1 MTSSATA
8 YIDRLQAVNKRLNT
22 TNIRGKDYAEV
33 NQRVLGFWEL
43 FPNGR
48 IITRWLE
55 LNETRATC
63 MAFIFTDRTNT
74 AEMLRALSWSESE
87 RGNALLALYADAT
100 ATAYEVKTGSGV
112 NSTSYIENAETSAVG
127 RALGM
132 LGIGATNAI
141 ASAGEVSNAIQAQE
155 QAKRATSQSKA
166 ARRPNKASTEK
177 VPAKPAKTTQTAA
190 ESATGAL
197 DATEAARRRLIDAC
211 NLLAAVTG
219 REAKEIM
226 QLVARQEGFTK
237 TAEGY
242 SAAAKWVEESARAK
256 GVMEVTDNE

>member
-1 MTSSATA
+1 MTGA

-43 FPNGR
+43 FPEGR

-55 LNETRATC
+55 LNEARATC
-63 MAFIFTDRTNT
+63 MAFVFTDHSTIVEVLKAVQWCENVT
-74 AEMLRALSWSESE
+74 S
-87 RGNALLALYADAT
+87 LLELYADAT

-141 ASAGEVSNAIQAQE
+141 ASAEEVTNAIQAQE
-155 QAKRATSQSKA
+155 QAKRSTSQSKA
-166 ARRPNKASTEK
+166 ARRPNGAKADK
-177 VPAKPAKTTQTAA
+177 VPAKPAKTSQNPQ

-211 NLLAAVTG
+211 NLMAAVTG

-226 QLVARQEGFTK
+226 QLVAKQEGFTK
-237 TAEGY
+237 TEEGY
-242 SAAAKWVEESARAK
+242 NAAAKWVEDSARSK
-256 GVMEVTDNE
+256 GVQEVTDNE

>member
-1 MTSSATA
+1 MTGA

-43 FPNGR
+43 FPEGR

-55 LNETRATC
+55 LNEARATC
-63 MAFIFTDRTNT
+63 MAFVFTDRATV
-74 AEMLRALSWSESE
+74 AEVLKTIAWNE
-87 RGNALLALYADAT
+87 GAQVNGLLALYADAT

-132 LGIGATNAI
+132 LGIGATHAI
-141 ASAGEVSNAIQAQE
+141 ASAEEVSNAIQAQE
-155 QAKRATSQSKA
+155 QQKRSTSQSKA
-166 ARRPNKASTEK
+166 ARRPNGAKAEK
-177 VPAKPAKTTQTAA
+177 VPAKPAKTSQNPP
-190 ESATGAL
+190 ESATRAL

-211 NLLAAVTG
+211 NLMAAVTG

-226 QLVARQEGFTK
+226 QLVAKQDGFTK
-237 TAEGY
+237 TEEGY
-242 SAAAKWVEESARAK
+242 NAAAKWVEDSARAK
-256 GVMEVTDNE
+256 GVQEVTDNE

>member
-1 MTSSATA
+1 MTA

-43 FPNGR
+43 FPEGR

-55 LNETRATC
+55 LNEARATC
-63 MAFIFTDRTNT
+63 MAFIFKDR
-74 AEMLRALSWSESE
+74 AGVEEVFKAMGWCESSP
-87 RGNALLALYADAT
+87 GIVDALLALYADAT

-141 ASAGEVSNAIQAQE
+141 ASAEEVSNAIQAQE
-155 QAKRATSQSKA
+155 QAKRRTSQSKA
-166 ARRPNKASTEK
+166 PRKPVEAKAEK
-177 VPAKPAKTTQTAA
+177 VPAKPAKTSQTAA

-211 NLLAAVTG
+211 NLMAAVTG

-226 QLVARQEGFTK
+226 QLVAKQEGFTK

-242 SAAAKWVEESARAK
+242 NAAAKWVEESARAK
-256 GVMEVTDNE
+256 GVQEVTDNE

>member
-1 MTSSATA
+1 MTA

-63 MAFIFTDRTNT
+63 MAFIFTDRTAVEQVFEAIRWCEST
-74 AEMLRALSWSESE
+74 ASNVS
-87 RGNALLALYADAT
+87 ALLALYADAT

-141 ASAGEVSNAIQAQE
+141 ASAEEVSNAIQAQE
-155 QAKRATSQSKA
+155 QAKRAISQSKA

-177 VPAKPAKTTQTAA
+177 VPAKPAKTSQTAA

-226 QLVARQEGFTK
+226 QLVAKQEGFTK

-242 SAAAKWVEESARAK
+242 NAAAKWVEESARAK
-256 GVMEVTDNE
+256 GVQEVTNE

>member
-1 MTSSATA
+1 MTGA

-43 FPNGR
+43 WPNGR

-55 LNETRATC
+55 LSEERATC
-63 MAFIFTDRTNT
+63 MAFVFTDRATVIDVLK
-74 AEMLRALSWSESE
+74 AAGWYEDAQI
-87 RGNALLALYADAT
+87 NALLALYADAT
-100 ATAYEVKTGSGV
+100 GTAYEVKTGSGV
-112 NSTSYIENAETSAVG
+112 NSTSYIETAETSAVG
-127 RALGM
+127 RALGF

-141 ASAGEVSNAIQAQE
+141 ASAEEVTNAIQAQE
-155 QAKRATSQSKA
+155 QQKRRTSQSKA
-166 ARRPNKASTEK
+166 ARKPVEAKAEK
-177 VPAKPAKTTQTAA
+177 VPTKPTKTSQNPP

-211 NLLAAVTG
+211 NLMAAVTG

-226 QLVARQEGFTK
+226 QLVAKQEGFTK
-237 TAEGY
+237 TEEGY
-242 SAAAKWVEESARAK
+242 NAAAKWVEESARAK
-256 GVMEVTDNE
+256 GVKEVTDNE

>member
-1 MTSSATA
+1 MTA

-43 FPNGR
+43 FPEGR

-55 LNETRATC
+55 LNEARATC
-63 MAFIFTDRTNT
+63 MAFIFKDRATV
-74 AEMLRALSWSESE
+74 AEVLKTIAWNE
-87 RGNALLALYADAT
+87 GAQVNALLALYADAT

-141 ASAGEVSNAIQAQE
+141 ASAEEVTNAIQAQE
-155 QAKRATSQSKA
+155 QAKRRTSQSKA
-166 ARRPNKASTEK
+166 ARKPVGAKPEK
-177 VPAKPAKTTQTAA
+177 VPAKPAKTSQNPP
-190 ESATGAL
+190 ESATVAL

-211 NLLAAVTG
+211 NLLAVATG

-226 QLVARQEGFTK
+226 QLVAKQEGFTK

-242 SAAAKWVEESARAK
+242 NAAAQWVEDSARAK
-256 GVMEVTDNE
+256 GVQEVTNE